1 MLPAFRPD
9 GSMNVVVESPKGVTV
24 KFKHDADSDRIE
36 LSRRLPIGLAYPHD
50 WGFIPSTRASD
61 GDPID
66 ALIAWDGASYP
77 GVVVPCRPIGVL
89 EVEQT
94 NPKSRARERND
105 RVVLLPVKAPRHADI
120 GTVFD
125 LSDRWRAEIENFFLA
140 AAAFE
145 GKDPKVLGWSGPDEA
160 DALVRRSMVPSAVT
174 EGDGSHA
181 DRAIH
186 TR

>member
-1 MLPAFRPD
+1 
-9 GSMNVVVESPKGVTV
+9 VTV

-36 LSRRLPIGLAYPHD
+36 LSRPLPIGLAYPHD

-89 EVEQT
+89 EIEQT
-94 NPKSRARERND
+94 NPKS
-105 RVVLLPVKAPRHADI
+105 
-120 GTVFD
+120 
-125 LSDRWRAEIENFFLA
+125 ENFFLA

-145 GKDPKVLGWSGPDEA
+145 GKDPKVLGWSGPDDA
-160 DALVRRSMVPSAVT
+160 DALVRRSIVPSAVT

-181 DRAIH
+181 DRADTHPVTSRAIES
-186 TR
+186 R